1 MRTHTQNQPSHK
13 PPAGRRNTA
22 AKRPEAADPV
32 LSAKP
37 VLERFSLAGRTALV
51 TGAGQGIGRALA
63 FGLGQAGAAVAVADI
78 VGSKAAAVAAEL
90 EAHGVSCLAIEADVT
105 DAASVNGML
114 AKVRAKWGRLTI
126 AVNNAGIGAW
136 GDSETLP
143 DETWRRI
150 LDVNLNGVF
159 WCCRAEAGLML
170 EAGYGKIV
178 NIASMSGSIVNT
190 PQNQAAYNT
199 SKAGV
204 IHLTRSLAAE
214 WADRGIRVNSISP
227 GYTITSLL
235 SELVATP
242 AGKSK
247 MDRWMKL
254 IPMRRMCAVTD
265 LQGGAVYLASQAS
278 DMMTGHDLV
287 IDGGYCC
294 W

>member
-1 MRTHTQNQPSHK
+1 MK
-13 PPAGRRNTA
+13 ALGRRKTFVNKPLA
-22 AKRPEAADPV
+22 DDPV

-37 VLERFSLAGRTALV
+37 VLERFNLTGKTALV

-63 FGLGQAGAAVAVADI
+63 FALGQAGAAVAVADI
-78 VGSKAAAVAAEL
+78 VGDKAAGVAAEL
-90 EAHGVSCLAIEADVT
+90 EAHGISSLAIEADVT
-105 DAASVNGML
+105 SPPSVNGML
-114 AKVRAKWGRLTI
+114 EKVLAKWGHLTI

-159 WCCRAEAGLML
+159 WCCRAEAGHML
-170 EAGYGKIV
+170 NAGYGKIV
-178 NIASMSGSIVNT
+178 NIGSMSGSIVNM

-204 IHLTRSLAAE
+204 IHLTKSLATE
-214 WADRGIRVNSISP
+214 WAERGIRVNSISP
-227 GYTITSLL
+227 GYTMTSLL
-235 SELVATP
+235 REAAANP
-242 AGKSK
+242 EGKAM
-247 MDRWMKL
+247 MDRWVDL
-254 IPMRRMCAVTD
+254 IPMHRMCSVTD
-265 LQGGAVYLASQAS
+265 LQGAVVYLASEAS